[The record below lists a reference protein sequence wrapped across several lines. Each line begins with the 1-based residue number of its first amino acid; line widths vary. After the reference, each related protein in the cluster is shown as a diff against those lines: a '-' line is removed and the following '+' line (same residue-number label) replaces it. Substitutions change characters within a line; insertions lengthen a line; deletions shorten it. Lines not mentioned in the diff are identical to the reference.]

1 MYDFSL
7 ITYSLLRIVSGLL
20 MSCHGAQKMLGSFGG
35 MPGLPSPPEFLSQT
49 WFGGIIE
56 LAGGVLILLGLY
68 TRCAAFILS
77 GTMAVAYFQ
86 FHAKNGFWPIE
97 NHGELAV
104 LFCFVFLFICTK
116 GGGMLSLDGA
126 LRGKKARPAA

>member
-7 ITYSLLRIVSGLL
+7 LAYFLLRVVSGLL
-20 MSCHGAQKMLGSFGG
+20 MSCHGAQKMFGSFGG
-35 MPGLPSPPEFLSQT
+35 MPGMTSPPPFPSQI
-49 WFGGIIE
+49 WFGGVIE
-56 LAGGVLILLGLY
+56 LTGGVLILLGLY

-86 FHAKNGFWPIE
+86 FHAKDGFWPIV

-104 LFCFVFLFICTK
+104 LFCFVFLFISTK
-116 GGGMLSLDGA
+116 GGGMLSLDG
-126 LRGKKARPAA
+126 RFRDKQTRPAA